1 MKCVCEQLILS
12 NNYGLLDSMSRQIVG
27 ISLVRNEDLF
37 ITQAIKNVAD
47 FCDRIIIL
55 DNNSTDNTGEKI
67 DQLKASFSHIETY
80 RINDYRQSHQYIS
93 KYAGSNTWVLG
104 VDGDEIYD
112 PIGLERLR
120 TQLLEG
126 HFDKH
131 WAIFGNVINCA
142 ELDLNKSLAK
152 GYPSPPSRS
161 MTKLMN
167 FSALVSW
174 HGSCERFHGGEKRFH
189 PGFDETQRLSLHE
202 KFCWNASPFRCL
214 HLCFIK
220 RSTNEKNG
228 PMSRLQPGEKPK
240 WLRCLDRLGVG
251 WLCDGAIH
259 TGRSA
264 WKDEKYRKG
273 EVQTVDTAPFF
284 PTPSIGPDGHLH

>member
-1 MKCVCEQLILS
+1 
-12 NNYGLLDSMSRQIVG
+12 MSRQIVG

-37 ITQAIKNVAD
+37 ITQVISNVAA
-47 FCDRIIIL
+47 FCDKIIIL
-55 DNNSTDNTGEKI
+55 DNISTDNTGEKI
-67 DQLKASFSHIETY
+67 NRLKESFSHIETH

-93 KYAGSNTWVLG
+93 EYAGSDTWVLG

-112 PIGLERLR
+112 PTGLESLR
-120 TQLLEG
+120 AQLLEG

-131 WAIFGNVINCA
+131 WAINCA
-142 ELDLNKSLAK
+142 QLDLNKNLAK

-161 MTKLMN
+161 MTKLFN

-189 PGFDETQRLSLHE
+189 PGFDETQRLSLQE
-202 KFCWNASPFRCL
+202 QFCWNESPFRCL

-240 WLRCLDRLGVG
+240 WLQCLDRLGVG
-251 WLCDGAIH
+251 CLFDGAIQ
-259 TGRSA
+259 TGRSV
-264 WKDEKYRKG
+264 WKDEKYRRG
-273 EVQTVDTAPFF
+273 ELQTIDTAPFF
-284 PTPSIGPDGHLH
+284 PRPCVAPDGHLN